1 MFKVRISN
9 SNHYYPQAMDFA
21 IRSSDIVK
29 ARKESRHRKPVT
41 DEDYQRN
48 WRRWFASTRDRRVK
62 DWKVSQWIL

>member
-1 MFKVRISN
+1 
-9 SNHYYPQAMDFA
+9 MDFA